1 MTILSAS
8 RSTPKQVGDPIPA
21 RVGRGMAVDIGYK
34 GGMAAVNAAGFLAPA
49 GLAASDIVCGR
60 FLATYDNS
68 AGAAGDISGEVE
80 QGVFRWA
87 NGDSIVAADVGS
99 PCYAS
104 DDQTVTLSDSAGTRP
119 FAGIIVDV
127 DTSGVWVLQGIF
139 LAASASGT
147 AAQSA
152 DIPRVYAARGAST
165 ADVANL
171 AAFTVANDG
180 ITLVAGDV
188 VLLKDQNTASQ
199 NGLYTVGVVGGG
211 TAPLTRPTFFNDA
224 AEVAPGSLVH
234 VSEGTANADSWLY
247 LATNEAIVVG
257 TTALSFTALP
267 GGFGLAAA
275 LADVT
280 KAAESAGTSLLAA
293 RIDHKHDIST
303 AAPGA
308 TGEANAEGS
317 ATSLARSDH
326 VHAEHSKSVR
336 YVMTTNVAALATFT
350 VLQDGVTGVE
360 GDLVLLANQTTGAES
375 GVYVLG
381 AVAGGNAPLTRAAWM
396 PAAAVL
402 RSGYTVHVES
412 GTLNAASNWFI
423 STAGAI
429 TIGTTAHAWYPESIT
444 QSVVLV
450 AGTAT
455 LTNVPVLSIT
465 KTGWAITRR
474 IANTS
479 NLTVGGYCVSV
490 AGANGVTAGT
500 VGTASVVIEA
510 TVGAGTIN
518 NADISTLQVSIVNR

>member
-1 MTILSAS
+1 MVLAAS
-8 RSTPKQVGDPIPA
+8 RSTSKQVGDPIPA

-34 GGMAAVNAAGFLAPA
+34 GGMAAVNAAGYLAPA
-49 GLAASDIVCGR
+49 GLANTDKVCGR
-60 FLATYDNS
+60 FVDTYDNS
-68 AGAAGDISGEVE
+68 AGSAGDISGEVE

-87 NGDSIVAADVGS
+87 NGDSIVAADMGE

-104 DDQTVTLSDSAGTRP
+104 DDQTVTLSDSAGTRA

-127 DTSGVWVLQGIF
+127 DSIGVWVLQGLF
-139 LAASASGT
+139 LAASATGA

-180 ITLVAGDV
+180 ITLVAGDI
-188 VLLKDQNTASQ
+188 VLLKDQAAPAQ
-199 NGLYTVGVVGGG
+199 NGLYTVGTVGGG
-211 TAPLTRPTFFNDA
+211 TAPLTRPSFFNDA
-224 AEVAPGSLVH
+224 TEVAPGSLVH

-257 TTALSFTALP
+257 TTSLSFTSLP

-303 AAPGA
+303 AAPGN
-308 TGEANAEGS
+308 TGQANAEGS

-326 VHAEHSKSVR
+326 VHAEHSHEVR

-350 VLQDGVTGVE
+350 VVQDGVTGVE

-381 AVAGGNAPLTRAAWM
+381 VVGGGTAPLTRVAWL
-396 PAAAVL
+396 PAAAVV
-402 RSGYTVHVES
+402 RSGYTVHVEA
-412 GTLNAASNWFI
+412 GTLFASTSWFI

-429 TIGTTAHAWYPESIT
+429 TIGTTAHLWFPESIT
-444 QSVVLV
+444 QSLALV
-450 AGTAT
+450 AGTT
-455 LTNVPVLSIT
+455 TVSNVPVLSLT
-465 KTGWAITRR
+465 KTGYALTRR
-474 IANTS
+474 VANTS
-479 NLTVGGYCVSV
+479 TLTVGGYCTTVG
-490 AGANGVTAGT
+490 GANGVTSGV
-500 VGTASVVIEA
+500 VGTAAVIIEA

-518 NADISTLQVSIVNR
+518 AADVSTLEVTIINR